1 MKLLSSEKEKYA
13 NDKQLLKEIVE
24 YFETTGE
31 RQVWE
36 KERKYT
42 RLHNL
47 ATGVMNVEDYID
59 HKEEL
64 DSLLHQSISIEDVGL
79 MFYPVIPNIVDS
91 IVSEYSKRY
100 TEYVVQA
107 VNPEHTNDILT
118 QLSEQLRQELITQIE
133 AQFMSTNPTP
143 EQYDAFSKSEEIT
156 KYYTK
161 DYRSTIEQWAN
172 HRIQVDKRRLKT
184 ELTEKELLRQ
194 IIITDTPCVHVNY
207 LDGNYSLDV
216 VDDKEVFYLKSPNV
230 DDFSDS
236 MMVGWFQY
244 STVSTI
250 MNQYANLLTQ
260 RDLERLAAWTNQL
273 TDTDFV
279 VNNVKYTGN
288 RLEFHESA
296 QNLRAFKNLMMGTSR
311 YDEIDVDLVRET
323 HMYFIL
329 PRKVGKLTMISDG
342 QTIKEIVSEEY
353 KVTFPPK
360 YDGKKSEENL
370 LSGEHIEWFYINELY
385 RCIKLDV
392 GHKTWKYKE
401 EETDE
406 RSIYVF
412 LDKNPIQYPA
422 KGLRYGIRIPV
433 HGGPT
438 TNKYTEIF
446 SPVERA
452 APNQVMYNW
461 IKNRIQQLIA
471 TEVGKFIILNQN
483 LIPQESFDGSW
494 GKNNL
499 LKFFMVAKDT
509 SIAPIDPSISNLGT
523 SNIANGFGQ
532 VVDLTK
538 TQEVLEK
545 LNVANAIKLEIFEQF
560 GLTREFIL
568 GDYSPEQTAS
578 SIAQGMQRSLSQ
590 VQKLY
595 DRLDEIMVNVWETVL
610 DTAQYMETQE
620 QTSNISYTEPDGTRV
635 MFKINTD
642 KLLLHKLSLFIRN
655 SAVDQQ
661 NLERIKSVIMSSNTL
676 GADTYELGTI
686 LTATSIPDL
695 MGNVK
700 KIQEEKQKQAEQKM
714 QQEQQMQREQIQ
726 AQQEM
731 LDKKLAEDRE
741 RFEMES
747 EKDIL
752 IAQIRSLGY
761 ANSEVDAI
769 AKEID
774 NLRKEEMN
782 RAKLDQIKQGRD
794 SMREIK
800 EQSMAQQAS
809 QTEQQRLL
817 QEKIKMRELDLKEK
831 EIQARNRRSDA
842 IKK

>member
-1 MKLLSSEKEKYA
+1 MKLLSSEKEKFA

-36 KERKYT
+36 KEKKYT

-64 DSLLHQSISIEDVGL
+64 DTLLSQSISVEDTGL

-100 TEYVVQA
+100 TDYVVQA
-107 VNPEHTNDILT
+107 VNPEHTNEILE
-118 QLSEQLRQELITQIE
+118 QLSSQLRDTLISEVEALFQGNTQEE
-133 AQFMSTNPTP
+133 
-143 EQYDAFSKSEEIT
+143 YDAFMQSDQVT
-156 KYYTK
+156 KYFTK

-172 HRIQVDKRRLKT
+172 HRIQVDKRRLKVDQV
-184 ELTEKELLRQ
+184 EKELLKQ
-194 IIITDTPCVHVNY
+194 IIITDTPCVHVDY
-207 LDGNYSLDV
+207 LDGNYNIEV
-216 VDDKEVFYLKSPNV
+216 VDDKDLFYLKSPNV
-230 DDFSDS
+230 DDLSDS
-236 MMVGWFQY
+236 MMVGWFKY

-250 MNQYANLLTQ
+250 MNQYANLLKQ
-260 RDLERLAAWTNQL
+260 RDLERLAAWTNQI

-279 VNNVKYTGN
+279 INNVKYTGN
-288 RLEFHESA
+288 RLEYHESA
-296 QNLRAFKNLMMGTSR
+296 QNLRAFKNLTMGTSR

-329 PRKVGKLTMISDG
+329 PRKVGKLTMITPDG
-342 QTIKEIVSEEY
+342 QKVQEIVSEDF

-370 LSGEHIEWFYINELY
+370 TFGEHLEWFYINELY

-401 EETDE
+401 EENDE
-406 RSIYVF
+406 RSIYVL

-509 SIAPIDPSISNLGT
+509 SIAPVDPSIANTGASNLG
-523 SNIANGFGQ
+523 NGFGQ
-532 VVDLTK
+532 VVDLSK

-568 GDYSPEQTAS
+568 GDYSPEQTSS

-590 VQKLY
+590 IQKLY
-595 DRLDEIMVNVWETVL
+595 DRLDEIMVNTWETVL
-610 DTAQYMETQE
+610 DTAQYLEIQDP
-620 QTSNISYTEPDGTRV
+620 TSQLSYTNPDGSRV
-635 MFKINTD
+635 IFKINTD

-661 NLERIKSVIMSSNTL
+661 NLERIKNVIMASNTL
-676 GADTYELGTI
+676 GADTLELGTVI
-686 LTATSIPDL
+686 TAGSVPEL
-695 MGNVK
+695 MANVK
-700 KIQEEKQKQAEQKM
+700 RIQENRQKQEQEKIQ
-714 QQEQQMQREQIQ
+714 QQQQIQREQIQ
-726 AQQEM
+726 AQNEQLERRLQE
-731 LDKKLAEDRE
+731 ERE
-741 RFEMES
+741 RFELEA
-747 EKDIL
+747 EKDIM

-761 ANSEVDAI
+761 ANSEVDQI
-769 AKEID
+769 ADEIEK
-774 NLRKEEMN
+774 LRKAELGW
-782 RAKLDQIKQGRD
+782 AKLKQVEDGRE
-794 SMREIK
+794 SMK
-800 EQSMAQQAS
+800 ELKEKAMTNNAEL
-809 QTEQQRLL
+809 TEQQLRLK
-817 QEKIKMRELDLKEK
+817 EKLEMRKLELKEK
-831 EIQARNRRSDA
+831 EIEARNRRSDA